1 MCLFMLSNL
10 VTTAVSYH
18 LVHAALTIHLFHDV
32 SMKLLTALY
41 SATFRL
47 LQFAGDSPYKMSILH
62 IRLVQ

>member
-1 MCLFMLSNL
+1 MQHSF
-10 VTTAVSYH
+10 
-18 LVHAALTIHLFHDV
+18 IHLFHDV

-41 SATFRL
+41 SATFRM